1 MIEPTLHHLIETVI
15 DSPVKLHLLLI
26 FHAQP
31 RNEVS
36 AASMAERA
44 CRDIW
49 SVSEA
54 LDELAADG
62 ALVRL
67 HAANGHA
74 LYRYQPAAPLVEPI
88 LALLRA
94 YDDPMKRDTVQKAI
108 RASADYAPFRR
119 AAAFER
125 YAAA

>member
-1 MIEPTLHHLIETVI
+1 MVEQTLQHLIETVI

-26 FHAQP
+26 FHEQP

-36 AASMAERA
+36 AAAMAERA

-49 SVSEA
+49 SVSDA

-67 HAANGHA
+67 PATNGHH
-74 LYRYQPAAPLVEPI
+74 LYRYQPATALIEPI
-88 LALLRA
+88 LTLLRA
-94 YDDPMKRDTVQKAI
+94 YDDPMKRDAIQRAI
-108 RASADYAPFRR
+108 RTSADYAPFRR